1 MTTPVDLSRLPLPDA
16 VEALDYETILG
27 AMKQVMIA
35 LAPETASELELESST
50 ILKILQAGAYR
61 ELLLR
66 ARVNDSV
73 RAVILATSTGA
84 DLDGL
89 AALTGVER
97 QVIVEADPDAVPPV
111 AAVLET
117 DAALRRRAQMSPE
130 GLTNAGTAGSYVYHA
145 LSADGRVRDAGVTS
159 PTPGRVVVTIL
170 SHDDDGAPA
179 PDLLAAVT
187 AVLQEVRPLCDD
199 VAVAAPTFADFAVT
213 AHLIVPGSPGA
224 EIARAA
230 AQAAVTA
237 YLDEARA
244 VGRAVRRSA
253 LIARL
258 HQAGVEA
265 VTLTSPAGDV
275 DPGATGVARATAV
288 TLTAGVAP

>member
-89 AALTGVER
+89 VALLGVER

-130 GLTNAGTAGSYVYHA
+130 GMTNAGTAGSYVYHA

-159 PTPGRVVVTIL
+159 
-170 SHDDDGAPA
+170 PA

-199 VAVAAPTFADFAVT
+199 VAVAAPTFAAFVVT
-213 AHLIVPGSPGA
+213 AHLLVPGSPGA
-224 EIARAA
+224 EVARTA

-288 TLTAGVAP
+288 TITASVAP